1 MIANTAIFEFHKT
14 CPSRS
19 HAVRHFQSW
28 SKSLIEK
35 LKVGAALMLI
45 GSAVAA
51 CSTPD
56 PTVYSGLA
64 SASQLQPDMADK
76 TGRVPYRYQTNVN
89 WSQYARIIVDPVTV
103 YNGSDNQFGKVPET
117 DKALLANYMQAQ
129 FTEKLK
135 TRFAIV
141 STSAPATLRLHLT
154 LTGAKATTAV
164 LGTVSHIDVAG
175 GLYNTV
181 QAARGREGSMTGSVN
196 YAVEICD
203 AASNRLLSSYVTKQ
217 YPNAMNIGAS
227 FTAMEASKVGIRKGA
242 EALLAELK

>member
-1 MIANTAIFEFHKT
+1 MPFGISKAGAKT
-14 CPSRS
+14 
-19 HAVRHFQSW
+19 
-28 SKSLIEK
+28 LIKK
-35 LKVGAALMLI
+35 LKVGAALMLAS
-45 GSAVAA
+45 SAIAG

-64 SASQLQPDMADK
+64 SARQLQPNMADK

-89 WSQYARIIVDPVTV
+89 WSQYTRIIVDPATV
-103 YNGSDNQFGKVPET
+103 YNGPDNQFGKVPEK

-135 TRFAIV
+135 TRFAII
-141 STSAPATLRLHLT
+141 STPAPATLRLHLT

-164 LGTVSHIDVAG
+164 LGTASHIDVAG

-181 QAARGREGSMTGSVN
+181 QAVRGREGSMTGSVN
-196 YAVEICD
+196 YAVEIYD
-203 AASNRLLSSYVTKQ
+203 AASNRLLSSYVTNQ

-227 FTAMEASKVGIRKGA
+227 FTALEASKVGIRKGA
-242 EALLAELK
+242 DALLAEFNRL